1 SAKDL
6 HLVEVLRGEGD
17 MKSCVNAFEQ
27 LYRKYHAVLFR
38 SALKFV
44 KSEELA
50 AEIVQEV
57 FVKLWEN
64 RMRLNN
70 DLSLASYLYTMTRNH
85 IFNMLKRSAHES
97 RIREELQLH
106 AERASNSTEDKLF
119 FSEYNAVLKSAIAQL
134 PPQRQRIFILCRQE
148 GKSYEEVAGLFGI
161 SKNTVRDHM
170 VKALKSV
177 RKHFQLTTGIS
188 ISFLGILVVIF

>member
-1 SAKDL
+1 APPEHDPLAL
-6 HLVEVLRGEGD
+6 HD
-17 MKSCVNAFEQ
+17 
-27 LYRKYHAVLFR
+27 
-38 SALKFV
+38 ALPI
-44 KSEELA
+44 SEELA

-64 RMRLNN
+64 RMRLNK

-119 FSEYNAVLKSAIAQL
+119 FSESNAVLKSAIAQL
-134 PPQRQRIFILCRQE
+134 PPQRQDR
-148 GKSYEEVAGLFGI
+148 KSTRL
-161 SKNTVRDHM
+161 
-170 VKALKSV
+170 
-177 RKHFQLTTGIS
+177 
-188 ISFLGILVVIF
+188 